1 MTSSGSGMCVIV
13 VLGLHGSRRKKAGR
27 EGFLGIKILI
37 DPGQSVDAG
46 GGEIKTRRREWDELI
61 SRFSHS

>member
-46 GGEIKTRRREWDELI
+46 ERDKDQKKRVG
-61 SRFSHS
+61 

>member
-46 GGEIKTRRREWDELI
+46 SEIKTRRREWDEII